1 MYTLSELS
9 VLCSKTSTYTT
20 CPHSLNCVYCV
31 LKLAQIPTAN
41 DISIDF
47 RVRLFE
53 DAPNRRTIYSSKG
66 VFEPPLNLAISV
78 PLAIKDAIA
87 SARKDN
93 GLEGAF
99 HIDTPLTCEVNSP
112 STLFLTPSLSLP
124 LSPSSF
130 FRSQFLFLSLWVDCD
145 VISNLL
151 SPTGKFNVN
160 GKFNDYGLMCV
171 TLGFAAASIGVR
183 RPDYAPV
190 CPHRHPGQGV
200 VVKIFLT
207 LSNFDMSRA

>member
-1 MYTLSELS
+1 MYIHTYVYTLSEVS

-20 CPHSLNCVYCV
+20 CPRSLNCVYCV

-41 DISIDF
+41 DIPIDF

-66 VFEPPLNLAISV
+66 VGEPPLNLAISV

-99 HIDTPLTCEVNSP
+99 RIDTPLTCEVNSP
-112 STLFLTPSLSLP
+112 WTPLLTPLP
-124 LSPSSF
+124 SIPSS
-130 FRSQFLFLSLWVDCD
+130 RCQSHFLFLSLRVDCD
-145 VISNLL
+145 VFSNL
-151 SPTGKFNVN
+151 SSATAKFEIH
-160 GKFNDYGLMCV
+160 CE
-171 TLGFAAASIGVR
+171 R
-183 RPDYAPV
+183 
-190 CPHRHPGQGV
+190 
-200 VVKIFLT
+200 
-207 LSNFDMSRA
+207 